1 MYVVQ
6 ATFQAKPGKAQEL
19 VDKLAAAASPMADAG
34 VKQQR
39 VLVDH
44 IADFW
49 TVIYEATVEDLDAY
63 PSYLK
68 DPKVRESMGGYLD
81 LVQSGQRR
89 VYRIAAER

>member
-19 VDKLAAAASPMADAG
+19 VEKFTAIAPHLAEAG
-34 VKQQR
+34 VKEHR

-63 PSYLK
+63 FSYTTN
-68 DPKVRESMGGYLD
+68 PAIRAGMAGYMD
-81 LVQSGQRR
+81 LVQSGHRR
-89 VYRIAAER
+89 VYRIAAQG